1 MCIQVCLIF
10 TQRYTTHSHVHTCM
24 IMIHITVHAQHCS
37 LFADS
42 IIFSYTDDMMTY
54 NMPDYLTGKACIYAG
69 LNSSC
74 HFSTPAVLPTYA
86 SISLCSW
93 CIATGVGKQYI
104 SLVPLLYYFQPHI
117 AGLMAVTVIGVI
129 IMTFTVCVFKT
140 KKQAGSDDQRMNV
153 EMQECE
159 AYDTI
164 RYSSQSKAKMIDY
177 PVYNQVDPIYD
188 ICY

>member
-1 MCIQVCLIF
+1 M
-10 TQRYTTHSHVHTCM
+10 YTSMLNFYTEIHHTLSRAHMHGTHYR
-24 IMIHITVHAQHCS
+24 ARHCC

-42 IIFSYTDDMMTY
+42 IIFSYTDNMMAY
-54 NMPDYLTGKACIYAG
+54 NMPDYLTGKACICAG

-74 HFSTPAVLPTYA
+74 HFSTTAVLPTYA
-86 SISLCSW
+86 SISSCSW

-104 SLVPLLYYFQPHI
+104 SLVPLLYCFQPHI

-140 KKQAGSDDQRMNV
+140 KKQAGSDGQRMNV

-164 RYSSQSKAKMIDY
+164 RYSSRSKVKTIDY
-177 PVYNQVDPIYD
+177 PVNNQVDPIYD